1 MIILVNATDVQSNL
15 RALIICSAKEGSQRY
30 NSKIQVGS
38 IAEQERMK
46 GESTWVPPVNGASDL
61 GCRVLPPIT
70 LTLLLASCHHF
81 HWF

>member
-1 MIILVNATDVQSNL
+1 MIILVNATDVQSSL
-15 RALIICSAKEGSQRY
+15 RALIVFSGKEGSQRY

-38 IAEQERMK
+38 IAEQETMK
-46 GESTWVPPVNGASDL
+46 RESARVPPVNGASDL

-70 LTLLLASCHHF
+70 LALLLANCHHF